1 MDSNTPGFPA
11 TQREPTVT
19 LFLPLLV
26 TDGVFHLLAAPHN
39 LSEAERDLL
48 LVPVLGLAVHF
59 LFFFARKE
67 NTRVRRVP
75 KQAEAESQKLKLGLN
90 KPRRPPWRL

>member
-1 MDSNTPGFPA
+1 MG
-11 TQREPTVT
+11 QHVT

-39 LSEAERDLL
+39 LSEAERDFLFIR
-48 LVPVLGLAVHF
+48 VLGLAIHF
-59 LFFFARKE
+59 LLLFAGKE

-75 KQAEAESQKLKLGLN
+75 SPA
-90 KPRRPPWRL
+90 